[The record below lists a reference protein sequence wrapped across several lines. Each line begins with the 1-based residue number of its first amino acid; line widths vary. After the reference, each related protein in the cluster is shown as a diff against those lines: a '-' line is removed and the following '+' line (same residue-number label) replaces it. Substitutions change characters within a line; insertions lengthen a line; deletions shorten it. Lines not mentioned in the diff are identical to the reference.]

1 MNRENILQNIEKN
14 NQWFINTRRE
24 LHKIPELDFELPKTV
39 AYVTSLLDEMGLTYK
54 TGVGKSGIVVDIE
67 GKNKDITIALRA
79 DMDALPILEC
89 GNKEYSSTISGHMH
103 ACGHDVHTAILLGV
117 AKTISE
123 NRDSL
128 PCNVRLL
135 FQPAEET
142 TGGALPMIEDGCLE
156 GVDAIFGLHVDPT
169 IECGVIGIKYGAYC
183 ASSTDVIIEVEG
195 KSCHGAYPSQGIDA
209 IVATCGIVTN
219 LQSVISRNIDS
230 RDSAVLSF
238 GKIIGGEKENIVAQ
252 NVRVSGT
259 LRTLSPEIKNK
270 VKERVKEMVEFTAK
284 GYGATGK
291 VTYRDSYTALI
302 NHDEYID
309 IVKENG
315 KELLGDSGIY
325 VKTLA
330 NMGVEDFAYF
340 VEKVPG
346 AFFNLGVGN
355 KKKGITAPLH
365 NDKFDID
372 EDSLKIG
379 VTLQIFNILSAYD
392 KCNYSAMSFVTTQL

>member
-67 GKNKDITIALRA
+67 GKNKGITIALRA

-169 IECGVIGIKYGAYC
+169 IECGVVGIKYGAYC

-325 VKTLA
+325 VKALA

-379 VTLQIFNILSAYD
+379 VALQIFNILSAYD
-392 KCNYSAMSFVTTQL
+392 KLNK

>member
-142 TGGALPMIEDGCLE
+142 TGGALPMLEDGCLE

-169 IECGVIGIKYGAYC
+169 IECGVVGIKYGAYC

-315 KELLGDSGIY
+315 KELLSDSGIY

-379 VTLQIFNILSAYD
+379 VALQIFNILSAYD
-392 KCNYSAMSFVTTQL
+392 KLNK

>member
-1 MNRENILQNIEKN
+1 MNREKIFQDVENS

-39 AYVTSLLDEMGLTYK
+39 AYVSSLLDEMKLSYK
-54 TGVGKSGIVVDIE
+54 TRIGKSGIVVDIP
-67 GKNKDITIALRA
+67 GKNSNITIALRA

-89 GNKEYSSTISGHMH
+89 GNKEYTSTISGHMH
-103 ACGHDVHTAILLGV
+103 ACGHDSHTAILLGV
-117 AKTISE
+117 AKIISE
-123 NRDSL
+123 NRDTL

-142 TGGALPMIEDGCLE
+142 NGGAVPMINDGCLE

-169 IECGVIGIKYGAYC
+169 IECGVVGIKYGAYC
-183 ASSTDVIIEVEG
+183 ASSTDVVIEVEG

-209 IVATCGIVTN
+209 IVAACGIVTTV
-219 LQSVISRNIDS
+219 QSVISRNVDS

-252 NVRVSGT
+252 KVVISGT
-259 LRTLSPEIKNK
+259 LRTLSNAIKNR
-270 VKERVKEMVEFTAK
+270 VKERVQEMVEYTAK

-291 VTYRDSYTALI
+291 VTYTDGYTALI
-302 NHDEYID
+302 NHDEYLD
-309 IVKENG
+309 IVKTNSLEV
-315 KELLGDSGIY
+315 LGEKGVY
-325 VKTLA
+325 TKPLA

-355 KKKGITAPLH
+355 TQKGITAPLH

-372 EDSLKIG
+372 EDSLAIG
-379 VTLQIFNILSAYD
+379 VKLQLLNILSAYE
-392 KCNYSAMSFVTTQL
+392 KLSK

>member
-1 MNRENILQNIEKN
+1 MSLEKIMNDIENS

-24 LHKIPELDFELPKTV
+24 LHKIPELDFELPKTTK
-39 AYVTSLLDEMGLTYK
+39 YVTSLLDEMNIPYK
-54 TGVGKSGIVVDIE
+54 TGIGRSGIVAEIKGNNSDV
-67 GKNKDITIALRA
+67 TIALRA

-89 GNKEYSSTISGHMH
+89 GNKEYESTITGHMH

-117 AKTISE
+117 GKVLSE
-123 NRDSL
+123 NREEL
-128 PCNVRLL
+128 PCNVRLI

-142 TGGALPMIEDGCLE
+142 SGGALPMIEDGCLE

-169 IECGVIGIKYGAYC
+169 IECGVVGIKYGAYC
-183 ASSTDVIIEVEG
+183 ASSTDVVIEIEG

-209 IVATCGIVTN
+209 IVTACGIVTT
-219 LQSVISRNIDS
+219 LQSVISRNVDS

-252 NVRVSGT
+252 KVTLSGT
-259 LRTLSPEIKNK
+259 LRTLSNEIKNK
-270 VKERVKEMVEFTAK
+270 VKERVAEMVECGAK
-284 GYGATGK
+284 GYGAIGK
-291 VTYRDSYTALI
+291 VTFNDGYTALI

-309 IVKENG
+309 IIKKNSIEI
-315 KELLGDSGIY
+315 LGEKGIY
-325 VKTLA
+325 EKKLA

-346 AFFNLGVGN
+346 AFFNLGVAN
-355 KKKGITAPLH
+355 SSKGITAPLH

-372 EDSLKIG
+372 EESLKIG
-379 VTLQIFNILSAYD
+379 VKLQVLNILSAYD
-392 KCNYSAMSFVTTQL
+392 KLK

>member
-123 NRDSL
+123 NKDSL

-325 VKTLA
+325 IKTLA

-379 VTLQIFNILSAYD
+379 VALQIFNILSAYD
-392 KCNYSAMSFVTTQL
+392 KLNK

>member
-219 LQSVISRNIDS
+219 LQSIISRNIDS

-392 KCNYSAMSFVTTQL
+392 KLNK

>member
-67 GKNKDITIALRA
+67 GKNKNITIALRA

-169 IECGVIGIKYGAYC
+169 IECGVVGIKYGAYC

-355 KKKGITAPLH
+355 TKKGITAPLH
-365 NDKFDID
+365 NNKFDID

-379 VTLQIFNILSAYD
+379 VALQIFNILSAYD
-392 KCNYSAMSFVTTQL
+392 KLNK

>member
-24 LHKIPELDFELPKTV
+24 LHKIPELDFELPKTI

-142 TGGALPMIEDGCLE
+142 TGGALPMIEDGCLK

-340 VEKVPG
+340 VEKIPG

-392 KCNYSAMSFVTTQL
+392 KLNK

>member
-123 NRDSL
+123 NKDSL

-340 VEKVPG
+340 VEKIPG

-379 VTLQIFNILSAYD
+379 VALQIFNILSAYD
-392 KCNYSAMSFVTTQL
+392 KLNK

>member
-123 NRDSL
+123 NRNSL

-379 VTLQIFNILSAYD
+379 VALQIFNILSAYD
-392 KCNYSAMSFVTTQL
+392 KLNK

>member
-67 GKNKDITIALRA
+67 GKNKNITIALRA

-169 IECGVIGIKYGAYC
+169 IECGVVGIKYGAYC

-379 VTLQIFNILSAYD
+379 VALQIFNILSAYD
-392 KCNYSAMSFVTTQL
+392 KLNK

>member
-315 KELLGDSGIY
+315 KELLSDSGIY
-325 VKTLA
+325 VKALA

-379 VTLQIFNILSAYD
+379 VALQIFNILSAYD
-392 KCNYSAMSFVTTQL
+392 KLNK

>member
-123 NRDSL
+123 NKDSL

-340 VEKVPG
+340 VEKIPG

-392 KCNYSAMSFVTTQL
+392 KLNK

>member
-291 VTYRDSYTALI
+291 VTYKDSYTALI

-379 VTLQIFNILSAYD
+379 VALQIFNILSTYD
-392 KCNYSAMSFVTTQL
+392 KLNK

>member
-142 TGGALPMIEDGCLE
+142 TGGALPMIEDGCLK

-340 VEKVPG
+340 VEKIPG

-392 KCNYSAMSFVTTQL
+392 KLNK

>member
-89 GNKEYSSTISGHMH
+89 GNKEYSSTISGHMN

-379 VTLQIFNILSAYD
+379 VALQIFNILSAYD
-392 KCNYSAMSFVTTQL
+392 KLNK

>member
-67 GKNKDITIALRA
+67 GKNKNITIALRA

-291 VTYRDSYTALI
+291 VTYKDSYTALI

-325 VKTLA
+325 VKALA

-379 VTLQIFNILSAYD
+379 VALQIFNILSAYG
-392 KCNYSAMSFVTTQL
+392 KLNK

>member
-67 GKNKDITIALRA
+67 GKNKNITIALRA

-291 VTYRDSYTALI
+291 VTYKDSYTALI

-325 VKTLA
+325 VKALA

-379 VTLQIFNILSAYD
+379 VALQIFNILSAYD
-392 KCNYSAMSFVTTQL
+392 KLNK

>member
-67 GKNKDITIALRA
+67 GKNKNITIALRA

-238 GKIIGGEKENIVAQ
+238 GKIMGGEKENIVAQ

-291 VTYRDSYTALI
+291 VTYKDSYTALI

-315 KELLGDSGIY
+315 KELLGDNGIY
-325 VKTLA
+325 VKALA

-379 VTLQIFNILSAYD
+379 VALQIFNILSAYD
-392 KCNYSAMSFVTTQL
+392 KLNK

>member
-1 MNRENILQNIEKN
+1 MNRENIFQNIEKN

-195 KSCHGAYPSQGIDA
+195 KSCHGAYPSQGVDA

-291 VTYRDSYTALI
+291 VTYKDSYTALI

-340 VEKVPG
+340 VEKIPG

-392 KCNYSAMSFVTTQL
+392 KLNK

>member
-291 VTYRDSYTALI
+291 VTYKDSYTALI

-315 KELLGDSGIY
+315 KELLGDNGIY
-325 VKTLA
+325 VKALA

-372 EDSLKIG
+372 EDSLKTG
-379 VTLQIFNILSAYD
+379 VALQIFNILSAYD
-392 KCNYSAMSFVTTQL
+392 KLNK

>member
-123 NRDSL
+123 NKDSL

-379 VTLQIFNILSAYD
+379 VALQIFNILSAYD
-392 KCNYSAMSFVTTQL
+392 KLNK

>member
-142 TGGALPMIEDGCLE
+142 TGGALPMIEDGCLK

-195 KSCHGAYPSQGIDA
+195 KSCHGAYPSQGVDA

-340 VEKVPG
+340 VEKIPG

-392 KCNYSAMSFVTTQL
+392 KLNK

>member
-291 VTYRDSYTALI
+291 VAYRDSYTALI

-379 VTLQIFNILSAYD
+379 VALQIFNILSAYD
-392 KCNYSAMSFVTTQL
+392 KLNK

>member
-291 VTYRDSYTALI
+291 VTYKDSYTALI

-315 KELLGDSGIY
+315 KELLSDSGIY

-340 VEKVPG
+340 VEKIPG

-392 KCNYSAMSFVTTQL
+392 KLNK

>member
-123 NRDSL
+123 NKDSL

-219 LQSVISRNIDS
+219 LQSIISRNIDS

-340 VEKVPG
+340 VEKIPG

-392 KCNYSAMSFVTTQL
+392 KLNK

>member
-169 IECGVIGIKYGAYC
+169 IECGVVGIKYGAYC

-379 VTLQIFNILSAYD
+379 VALQIFNILSAYD
-392 KCNYSAMSFVTTQL
+392 KLNK

>member
-39 AYVTSLLDEMGLTYK
+39 AYVTSLLDEMSLTYK
-54 TGVGKSGIVVDIE
+54 TGVGKSGIAVDIE

-169 IECGVIGIKYGAYC
+169 IECGVVGIKYGAYC

-291 VTYRDSYTALI
+291 VTYKDSYTALI

-379 VTLQIFNILSAYD
+379 VALQIFNILSTYD
-392 KCNYSAMSFVTTQL
+392 KLNK

>member
-169 IECGVIGIKYGAYC
+169 IECGVVGIKYGAYC

-315 KELLGDSGIY
+315 KELLGDSSIY

-379 VTLQIFNILSAYD
+379 VALQTFNILSAYD
-392 KCNYSAMSFVTTQL
+392 KLNK

>member
-123 NRDSL
+123 NRNSL

-340 VEKVPG
+340 VEKIPG

-392 KCNYSAMSFVTTQL
+392 KLNK

>member
-169 IECGVIGIKYGAYC
+169 IECGVVGIKYGAYC

-355 KKKGITAPLH
+355 KKKRITAPLH

-379 VTLQIFNILSAYD
+379 VALQIFNILSAYD
-392 KCNYSAMSFVTTQL
+392 KLNK

>member
-169 IECGVIGIKYGAYC
+169 IECGVVGIKYGAYC

-291 VTYRDSYTALI
+291 VTYKDSYTALI

-309 IVKENG
+309 IVKKNG

-379 VTLQIFNILSAYD
+379 VALQIFNILSAYEIGR
-392 KCNYSAMSFVTTQL
+392 AHV

>member
-67 GKNKDITIALRA
+67 GKNKNITIALRA

-379 VTLQIFNILSAYD
+379 VALQIFNILSAYD
-392 KCNYSAMSFVTTQL
+392 KLNK

>member
-123 NRDSL
+123 NKDSL

-325 VKTLA
+325 VKALA

-379 VTLQIFNILSAYD
+379 VALQIFNILSAYD
-392 KCNYSAMSFVTTQL
+392 KLNK